1 MHKFSFYLLLLCL
14 CAAANAQ
21 TETIPFDK
29 AYKRVYQISR
39 ATGAKP
45 AIDGRLDE
53 PFWEEQGL
61 WSEPFVQVTPYER
74 APSASPT
81 KAKLLYDDT
90 HIYIGIYC
98 KDAEPERM
106 NRFVNNR
113 DANGIGDLVS
123 VAFDTY
129 HDFRA
134 APEFNVNSGGNR
146 TDLIVTDR
154 LDVNLSWNAVWES
167 ATQVDLADSSWT
179 AEIRIPFSRLRY
191 NWKSGDGI
199 WGLHIRRIIRRN
211 NEVQNWSMIP
221 LKNNGHVFS
230 FGEMHGMDSLPRPRS
245 MDFRPYLMGRNHA
258 APSIAGS
265 PYGGSPAR
273 SLNAGLD
280 ARFALS
286 DFTLDLTVN
295 PDFGQVELD
304 PSVMNLTAYETFYD
318 EKRPFFLEGKHILD
332 FGNGSDMMFYS
343 RRIGSAPSSP
353 VRGLNGTDVFAEEKG
368 NVPIIGAMK
377 LTGTN
382 RNGITIG
389 LLQSVTARLS
399 TRVSRVG
406 TESLE
411 TLEAPASYT
420 VARVQKNRNGNTL
433 VGGMITSVNRFFS
446 GEPVLETLLPANAY
460 TAGIDF
466 TQYFNNRLYYIDAK
480 AMLSSVKGSAEAIAR
495 LQSNPVH
502 YFQRESAAG
511 YVGIDPARTSLVGTG
526 GYLKAGRRGNSRF
539 TFAETF
545 EWASPGFDLNDA
557 GYLRQADLKSNL
569 SALEFRQTDVWRIFR
584 SNRITLTQ
592 KNQWDYGGSA
602 INNYAGLEWQ
612 SMLLNRYEIV
622 LNETYAWHQLD
633 SRLLRGGPDMRYNP
647 AFITDLTFNTDKAR
661 RLVFAF
667 NWTGRRH
674 LGQVRSYNTLAPSL
688 NLRLGN
694 HILLAGQFS
703 YASNDD
709 ELQYVGVLGSDYL
722 MGRMKQRTYG
732 ATLRLQANITPDI
745 SIQCYASPFTS
756 TATFSDFKLAADT
769 RADAYSD
776 RFRSIAVDH
785 NSGEY
790 AWDGGSFADP
800 DFRFNEFRSNIV
812 GRWEYLPGST
822 LYLVWEHRRSQRT
835 GGYAADWGD
844 NLERMF
850 GLPSVNTLM
859 LKINYWFD
867 L

>member
-1 MHKFSFYLLLLCL
+1 
-14 CAAANAQ
+14 
-21 TETIPFDK
+21 
-29 AYKRVYQISR
+29 
-39 ATGAKP
+39 
-45 AIDGRLDE
+45 
-53 PFWEEQGL
+53 
-61 WSEPFVQVTPYER
+61 
-74 APSASPT
+74 
-81 KAKLLYDDT
+81 
-90 HIYIGIYC
+90 
-98 KDAEPERM
+98 
-106 NRFVNNR
+106 
-113 DANGIGDLVS
+113 
-123 VAFDTY
+123 
-129 HDFRA
+129 
-134 APEFNVNSGGNR
+134 
-146 TDLIVTDR
+146 
-154 LDVNLSWNAVWES
+154 
-167 ATQVDLADSSWT
+167 
-179 AEIRIPFSRLRY
+179 
-191 NWKSGDGI
+191 
-199 WGLHIRRIIRRN
+199 
-211 NEVQNWSMIP
+211 MIP

-230 FGEMHGMDSLPRPRS
+230 FGEMQGMDSLPRPRS
-245 MDFRPYLMGRNHA
+245 MEFRPYLMGRNHA
-258 APSIAGS
+258 APSVVGS
-265 PYGGSPAR
+265 PYGGRPAR
-273 SLNAGLD
+273 SINAGLD
-280 ARFALS
+280 ARFGLS

-343 RRIGSAPSSP
+343 RRIGSAPSNP
-353 VRGLNGTDVFAEEKG
+353 IQGLNGADAFAEEKG

-399 TRVSRVG
+399 TRVSRNG
-406 TESLE
+406 TESRE

-433 VGGMITSVNRFFS
+433 VGGMITAVNRFFS

-480 AMLSSVKGSAEAIAR
+480 AMLSSVSGSAEAIAR

-502 YFQRESAAG
+502 YFQRASAAE
-511 YVGIDPARTSLVGTG
+511 YVSHDPSRTSLGGTG
-526 GYLKAGRRGNSRF
+526 GYLKVGRRGNSRF

-584 SNRITLTQ
+584 SNRIALTQ

-612 SMLLNRYEIV
+612 SMLLNRYEIA

-667 NWTGRRH
+667 NWTGRMH
-674 LGQVRSYNTLAPSL
+674 LGQIRSYNTLAPSL

-703 YASNDD
+703 YAFNDD
-709 ELQYVGVLGSDYL
+709 DLQYVGGLGSDYL

-732 ATLRLQANITPDI
+732 ATLKLQANITPDI

-756 TATFSDFKLAADT
+756 TAAFSDFKVAADT
-769 RADAYSD
+769 RSDEYDYRFRPIDVAYSNGAY
-776 RFRSIAVDH
+776 S
-785 NSGEY
+785 
-790 AWDGGSFADP
+790 WDGQSFAEP

-835 GGYAADWGD
+835 VGYAADWGN